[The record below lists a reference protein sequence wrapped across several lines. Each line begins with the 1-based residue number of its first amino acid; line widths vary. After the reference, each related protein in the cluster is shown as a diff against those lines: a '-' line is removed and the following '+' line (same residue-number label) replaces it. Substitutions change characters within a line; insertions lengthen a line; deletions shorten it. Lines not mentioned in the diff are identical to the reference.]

1 MQWLKDNEVA
11 ANSSKFQ
18 LIFLS
23 KYEKNEKKMFFDRKT
38 IKSSDTFE
46 IPGITLDKN
55 INFKQHIQN
64 VCRKANKKTKA
75 LLCIRELIKLEQ
87 AQVLETYISSNFR
100 YCSITWMFCGK
111 MSDNLIVKTHYGTLR
126 AIYDT
131 HTHDHMKNYYI

>member
-55 INFKQHIQN
+55 INFKQHI
-64 VCRKANKKTKA
+64 
-75 LLCIRELIKLEQ
+75 
-87 AQVLETYISSNFR
+87 
-100 YCSITWMFCGK
+100 
-111 MSDNLIVKTHYGTLR
+111 
-126 AIYDT
+126 
-131 HTHDHMKNYYI
+131 